1 MKRMLPLLL
10 VCLCFCGCVSKEQ
23 TQPIDIP
30 TEQSVTQAQN
40 TETTEA
46 STLELHSGI
55 MADGAFDE
63 ATLFIGDSLTYG
75 MVTKYLPDNDL
86 LGEAKYMAIP
96 GAAITCYKKGPAL
109 GSKVSAYNPEFD
121 GMLIYE
127 AVEQYGDTFH
137 AVYLMLGTNANEY
150 ATDQV
155 YIDMVCHLLEH
166 CPNATIY
173 LQLVPNNRSDRVN
186 SEAANGRVQRAF
198 AYFNGESRLQLI
210 DTQTAIGYNLA
221 GDGIHLVT
229 EGQRC
234 WYQAL
239 VDYAKQ
245 NKIGR

>member
-1 MKRMLPLLL
+1 MKRILPILLICVFL
-10 VCLCFCGCVSKEQ
+10 CGCAPQAQPGETVPPEQ
-23 TQPIDIP
+23 TAA
-30 TEQSVTQAQN
+30 S
-40 TETTEA
+40 TEA
-46 STLELHSGI
+46 TEATQSLAAGLHSGI
-55 MADGAFDE
+55 KEDGSFDA

-75 MVTKYLPDNDL
+75 MVTEYLPDNGL

-96 GAAITCYKKGPAL
+96 GAAITCYEKGPAL
-109 GSKVSAYNPEFD
+109 GSKVSAYTPEFD
-121 GMLIYE
+121 GMYMYE
-127 AVEQYGDTFH
+127 AVEAYGEELR

-150 ATDQV
+150 ATDRV
-155 YIDMVCHLLEH
+155 YIDMVSHLLEH

-173 LQLVPNNRSDRVN
+173 LQLVPYNRSDRVN

-198 AYFNGESRLQLI
+198 EHFNGEERVQLI

-229 EGQRC
+229 KGQQL
-234 WYQAL
+234 WYEAL